1 MRPTAKVLMSIRCPA
16 FVIFI
21 CLANAALADTL
32 KEKTDNYVGR
42 HIDAELFSGVVLV
55 ASDRKSRANIG

>member
-1 MRPTAKVLMSIRCPA
+1 MRSTAKVLMSIRCPA

-32 KEKTDNYVGR
+32 KERLIIT
-42 HIDAELFSGVVLV
+42 SGPY
-55 ASDRKSRANIG
+55 RR